1 MRFGESCLKLE
12 SLDFANETNYYD
24 YYKKFVKCLGLYVRG
39 EKEAKT
45 SFSMLRKEASTVM
58 ETKKANPK
66 TVTTMPKYVI
76 SWLLKV

>member
-1 MRFGESCLKLE
+1 MKPKQL
-12 SLDFANETNYYD
+12 SLLHE
-24 YYKKFVKCLGLYVRG
+24 KFMKFQSLYVRG
-39 EKEAKT
+39 EKEAKR

-58 ETKKANPK
+58 ETTKASPK